1 MSLTSALRIAQNS
14 LMNTGIQT
22 TVTSRNISEASN
34 PDYVRRDAVLVSTGN
49 GARVVSINRATS
61 DDLLWDSLQALSDSR
76 AQSII
81 SNGANRLQ
89 RLVNG
94 TDNSTSAA
102 TLLANFED
110 ALQLYGNDS
119 SNTLLAESAVGYAK
133 ELADGLNSSSLAIQ
147 EYRAELDQNINSS
160 VRELNN
166 LLDQFKQVND
176 EIVKGTGS
184 GQDVNDALDQRD
196 TLLKQISEYV
206 SVSVVKR
213 ENNDFVLYTDQGVT
227 LFETVPREVT
237 FDPLSSY
244 SAGITGNTIRI
255 DGVPVIGGA
264 GADTN
269 ATGTLE
275 AMVQLRDTVTVD
287 MQAQLDEIARSMV
300 TIFAETDTSGG
311 GGPDLAGLFTYAGG
325 PAIPLAGMI
334 ATGIAQTI
342 GINPS
347 YDPTV
352 GGNPELLRDGG
363 ANGAAYVA
371 NSTGE
376 AGFADQ
382 LIAYLD
388 RMNAPMA
395 TDPGAGI
402 TGSYSVSEYSESS
415 IGWLESLRSRASAAA
430 DGKGALYER
439 LQSSLSSKTGVNMDE
454 EMAILVELEQSYQAS
469 ARIVQAIDEMMQVL
483 LNAV

>member
-34 PDYVRRDAVLVSTGN
+34 PNYVRRDAVLVSTGN
-49 GARVVSINRATS
+49 GARVVNINRATS
-61 DDLLWDSLQALSDSR
+61 DDLLWDSLQALSDSK
-76 AQSII
+76 AQSIV

-94 TDNSTSAA
+94 ADNSTSAA

-133 ELADGLNSSSLAIQ
+133 ELSDGLNSSSLAIQ

-160 VRELNN
+160 VGELNN

-184 GQDVNDALDQRD
+184 GQDVNNALDQRD

-213 ENNDFVLYTDQGVT
+213 DNNDFVLYTDQGVT
-227 LFETVPREVT
+227 LFETVPREVS
-237 FDPLSSY
+237 FQPLSSY

-255 DGVPVIGGA
+255 DGVPVIGGV
-264 GADTN
+264 GADSN

-275 AMVQLRDTVTVD
+275 AMIQLRDTVTVD

-300 TIFAETDTSGG
+300 TIFAETDTLG

-325 PAIPLAGMI
+325 PAIPLAGTI

-342 GINPS
+342 GINPA
-347 YDPTV
+347 YDPSV

-363 ANGAAYVA
+363 ANGASYVA
-371 NSTGE
+371 NTTGE

-382 LIAYLD
+382 LIGFLD
-388 RMNAPMA
+388 RMNAPVA
-395 TDPGAGI
+395 TDPSAGI

-430 DGKGALYER
+430 DGKGALFER

-469 ARIVQAIDEMMQVL
+469 ARIVQALDEMMQTL

>member
-1 MSLTSALRIAQNS
+1 MSLTSALRIAQSS
-14 LMNTGIQT
+14 LMNTGVQT

-34 PDYVRRDAVLVSTGN
+34 ENYVRRDAVLVSTEN
-49 GARVVSINRATS
+49 GSRVVTITRATS

-81 SNGANRLQ
+81 SNGADRLQ

-94 TDNSTSAA
+94 NENSTSPA
-102 TLLANFED
+102 TLLAKFED
-110 ALQLYGNDS
+110 ALQLYANDS
-119 SNTLLAESAVGYAK
+119 SNTLLGESAIGYAK
-133 ELADGLNSSSLAIQ
+133 ELTDGLNGASLALQ
-147 EYRAELDQNINSS
+147 EYRADLDKNIEAS
-160 VRELNN
+160 VGELNN

-176 EIVKGTGS
+176 EIIKGTGS
-184 GQDVNDALDQRD
+184 GQDVNNALDERD

-237 FDPLSSY
+237 FEPLSSY
-244 SAGITGNTIRI
+244 SAGISGNTIRI
-255 DGVPVIGGA
+255 DGVPVIGGS

-269 ATGTLE
+269 ASGTLE
-275 AMVQLRDTVTVD
+275 AMIQLRDTVTVD
-287 MQAQLDEIARSMV
+287 MQAQLDEIARSLV

-311 GGPDLAGLFTYAGG
+311 GGSDLAGLFTYAGG
-325 PAIPLAGMI
+325 PAIPAAGTI

-342 GINPS
+342 GVNAA
-347 YDPTV
+347 YDPSV

-363 ANGAAYVA
+363 ANGASYVA
-371 NSTGE
+371 NTDGE

-382 LIAYLD
+382 LIAFLD
-388 RMNAPMA
+388 LMNAPLS
-395 TDPGAGI
+395 TDASAGI
-402 TGSYSVSEYSESS
+402 TGSYSVSEYAESS
-415 IGWLESLRSRASAAA
+415 IGWLESLRSRATDAA
-430 DGKGALYER
+430 DSKGALYER
-439 LQSSLSSKTGVNMDE
+439 LQSSLSSNTGVNMDE

>member
-34 PDYVRRDAVLVSTGN
+34 PNYVRRDAVLVSTGN
-49 GARVVSINRATS
+49 GARVVNINRATS
-61 DDLLWDSLQALSDSR
+61 DDLLWDSLQALSDSK
-76 AQSII
+76 AQSIV

-94 TDNSTSAA
+94 ADNSTSAA

-133 ELADGLNSSSLAIQ
+133 ELSDGLNSSSLAIQ

-160 VRELNN
+160 VGELNN

-184 GQDVNDALDQRD
+184 GQDVNNALDQRD

-213 ENNDFVLYTDQGVT
+213 DNNDFVLYTDQGVT
-227 LFETVPREVT
+227 LFETVPREVS
-237 FDPLSSY
+237 FQPLSSY

-255 DGVPVIGGA
+255 DGVPVIGGI
-264 GADTN
+264 GADSN

-311 GGPDLAGLFTYAGG
+311 GPDLAGLFTYAGG
-325 PAIPLAGMI
+325 PAIPLAGTI
-334 ATGIAQTI
+334 STGIAQTI
-342 GINPS
+342 GINPA
-347 YDPTV
+347 YDPSV

-363 ANGAAYVA
+363 ANGASYVS

-382 LIAYLD
+382 LIAFLD
-388 RMNAPMA
+388 RMNAPVA
-395 TDPGAGI
+395 TDPSAGI

-430 DGKGALYER
+430 DGKGALFER

-469 ARIVQAIDEMMQVL
+469 ARIVQALDEMMQTL